1 MALFWRIWM
10 AVVAVNLAVLSI
22 FVILATMQFGNINAG
37 LAADRLT
44 VLANRTAA
52 PFEAAAKLGLPLS
65 TVRNAR
71 ALLERSRQSDD
82 AILSIDVFDADG
94 RIIHS
99 TADSQQREISADIQ
113 ETRRAARGAAWH
125 HETFDGFLSGIEIA
139 SRGGGSAGGIVITYS
154 NTENVTRVRAV
165 GAELALGA
173 FLIFL
178 VTSGLSAGLLRLGLN
193 PQIGFFDS
201 LEETISD
208 FERAAWRSGGHDL
221 APAGNADE
229 SELKRLL
236 AQAEHNYQKAR
247 LDLDGLRVKAT

>member
-10 AVVAVNLAVLSI
+10 AVVAVNLVVLSI

-37 LAADRLT
+37 LAADRLI

-52 PFEAAAKLGLPLS
+52 PFEAAAKLGLSLS

-71 ALLERSRQSDD
+71 ALLERSKQSDE

-99 TADSQQREISADIQ
+99 TAESPLREIPAGAQ
-113 ETRRAARGAAWH
+113 ATRRAARGHSWH
-125 HETFDGFLSGIEIA
+125 HETSVGFLSSIEIS
-139 SRGGGSAGGIVITYS
+139 SRDGGSAGGIMITYS
-154 NTENVTRVRAV
+154 NTGNVTRLHAV

-193 PQIGFFDS
+193 PQIGFFES
-201 LEETISD
+201 IEKTISD
-208 FERAAWRSGGHDL
+208 FERAAWRSSGRNL
-221 APAGNADE
+221 VPAGNTDE
-229 SELKRLL
+229 NELMDLL
-236 AQAEHNYQKAR
+236 VKAEHNYRKAKHA
-247 LDLDGLRVKAT
+247 LDGNTEQAE